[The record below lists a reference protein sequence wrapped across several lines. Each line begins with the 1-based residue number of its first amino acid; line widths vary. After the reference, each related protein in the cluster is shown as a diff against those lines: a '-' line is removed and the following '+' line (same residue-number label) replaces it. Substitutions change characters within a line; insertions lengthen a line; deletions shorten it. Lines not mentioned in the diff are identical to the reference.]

1 MRLLYHNLQLNSLK
15 PHLLSHVL
23 SGEPTANQG
32 PPQPLKKDEKDNLLK
47 KKKLERV
54 RENLKK
60 NGKKKRGL
68 SLRILPRRSSFDDK
82 PFIRSRHA
90 LSKQI
95 NIWTE

>member
-47 KKKLERV
+47 KTTLERV
-54 RENLKK
+54 KENFKK
-60 NGKKKRGL
+60 MERKKGDFPYES
-68 SLRILPRRSSFDDK
+68 SLGGVRLMTSP
-82 PFIRSRHA
+82 
-90 LSKQI
+90 L
-95 NIWTE
+95 

>member
-47 KKKLERV
+47 KTTLERV
-54 RENLKK
+54 REKLKK
-60 NGKKKRGL
+60 KWKEKKGTFL
-68 SLRILPRRSSFDDK
+68 TNP
-82 PFIRSRHA
+82 P
-90 LSKQI
+90 
-95 NIWTE
+95 

>member
-47 KKKLERV
+47 KTTLERV
-54 RENLKK
+54 RENFKK
-60 NGKKKRGL
+60 EMERKKGDFPYES
-68 SLRILPRRSSFDDK
+68 SLGGVRSMTS
-82 PFIRSRHA
+82 P
-90 LSKQI
+90 L
-95 NIWTE
+95 

>member
-47 KKKLERV
+47 KNIGKGKRKL
-54 RENLKK
+54 
-60 NGKKKRGL
+60 
-68 SLRILPRRSSFDDK
+68 
-82 PFIRSRHA
+82 
-90 LSKQI
+90 
-95 NIWTE
+95 

>member
-32 PPQPLKKDEKDNLLK
+32 HPQPLKKDEKDNLLK
-47 KKKLERV
+47 KTLERV
-54 RENLKK
+54 REKK

>member
-47 KKKLERV
+47 KNNIGKGKRKLQKKMER
-54 RENLKK
+54 KK
-60 NGKKKRGL
+60 GTFLTN
-68 SLRILPRRSSFDDK
+68 P
-82 PFIRSRHA
+82 P
-90 LSKQI
+90 
-95 NIWTE
+95 

>member
-1 MRLLYHNLQLNSLK
+1 MHLHYHNLQLNSLK

-32 PPQPLKKDEKDNLLK
+32 PPQPLKKDENDNLLK
-47 KKKLERV
+47 KTLERV
-54 RENLKK
+54 RENFKK

-82 PFIRSRHA
+82 TFIRSRHA

>member
-32 PPQPLKKDEKDNLLK
+32 PPQPIKKDEKDNLLRK
-47 KKKLERV
+47 TTLERV
-54 RENLKK
+54 RENFKK

-68 SLRILPRRSSFDDK
+68 SLRILPKLQLLSF
-82 PFIRSRHA
+82 
-90 LSKQI
+90 
-95 NIWTE
+95 